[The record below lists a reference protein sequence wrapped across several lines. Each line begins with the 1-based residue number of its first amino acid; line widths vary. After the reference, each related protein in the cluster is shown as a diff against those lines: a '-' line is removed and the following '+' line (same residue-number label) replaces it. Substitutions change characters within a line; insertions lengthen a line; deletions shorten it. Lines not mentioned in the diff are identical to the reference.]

1 MEEYEENGKKD
12 EILIGDNKPVPM
24 NIANKVMKSIC
35 KIIIKGIN
43 KNNIYGTGF
52 FMKISN
58 SLKYLITNYHVIC
71 PNVINQNI
79 EDVL

>member
-1 MEEYEENGKKD
+1 MD
-12 EILIGDNKPVPM
+12 
-24 NIANKVMKSIC
+24 IANKAMKSIC

-58 SLKYLITNYHVIC
+58 SLKYLITNYHVLC

-79 EDVL
+79 ELEIWNLKKMKLNMLY

>member
-1 MEEYEENGKKD
+1 MTENERKD
-12 EILIGDNKPVPM
+12 EIIIGHKPVPM

-43 KNNIYGTGF
+43 NVGSCGTGF

-79 EDVL
+79 ELEI